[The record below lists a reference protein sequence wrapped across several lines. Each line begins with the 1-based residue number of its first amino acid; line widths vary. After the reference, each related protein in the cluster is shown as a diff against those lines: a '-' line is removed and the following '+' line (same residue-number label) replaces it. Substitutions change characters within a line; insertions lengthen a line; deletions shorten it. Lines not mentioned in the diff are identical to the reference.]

1 MKQKTVAVVG
11 REGRIV
17 VGLLEEFL
25 RGLGCSDPEVLGK
38 RDGTVLIAYT
48 TAQQTEPQALEQNA
62 LEQITL

>member
-1 MKQKTVAVVG
+1 MKQKTVTVVG
-11 REGRIV
+11 RDGRIV

-48 TAQQTEPQALEQNA
+48 TGPSQTEPQALEQ
-62 LEQITL
+62 ITL